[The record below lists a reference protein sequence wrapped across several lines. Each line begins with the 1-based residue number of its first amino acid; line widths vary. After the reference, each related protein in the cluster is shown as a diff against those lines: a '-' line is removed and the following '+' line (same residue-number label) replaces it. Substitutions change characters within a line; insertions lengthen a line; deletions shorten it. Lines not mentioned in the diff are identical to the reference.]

1 MGADQQVGLVQR
13 LGLVAGGV
21 VPGGL
26 ADDPRA
32 PGQVAGRVVVLVPLL
47 GRLAVVDG
55 RGDTERA
62 GYLESA
68 ALSAITSEARRDF
81 GMSTPERLT
90 SQTVVISRS

>member
-13 LGLVAGGV
+13 LSLVAGGV

-32 PGQVAGRVVVLVPLL
+32 PGQVVGRVVVLVPLL
-47 GRLAVVDG
+47 GRLAVIDG
-55 RGDTERA
+55 RGDSERA

-68 ALSAITSEARRDF
+68 ALSAITSEASRDF
-81 GMSTPERLT
+81 GTSTPERFT